1 MAAFTG
7 IRSVGNSIVA
17 FLNARWDVEP
27 MPGGAP
33 DDLLR
38 DDISAT
44 IDLVSSGEL
53 AADNLAFN
61 NKITLWLY
69 RVSVNEQLR
78 NRSRGGQGT
87 RVPLHVD
94 LHYLLTVWADTSDIE
109 HRLMGWA
116 MRTLQD
122 ASILDASFLSPD
134 GQWRPDEVVH
144 LTPEELS
151 NEDML
156 RLWDAL
162 EPKYRLSYSYVAR
175 VVSMEPTEIPDVDV
189 PVVARHIDVSDEE
202 I

>member
-1 MAAFTG
+1 MSAFTG
-7 IRSVGNSIVA
+7 IRSVSDSIVA
-17 FLNARWDVEP
+17 YLDARWQTEP

-33 DDLLR
+33 GELLR
-38 DDISAT
+38 DNIT
-44 IDLVSSGEL
+44 GNIELISSGQL
-53 AADNLAFN
+53 AGEDVSFDNT
-61 NKITLWLY
+61 ITLWLY
-69 RVSVNEQLR
+69 RISVNEQLR
-78 NRSRGGQGT
+78 NRSRTGQST

-94 LHYLLTVWADTSDIE
+94 LHYLLTAWANTADIE

-134 GQWRPDEVVH
+134 GMWRPDEVVH

-162 EPKYRLSYSYVAR
+162 QPNYRLSYSYVAR
-175 VVSMEPTEIPDVDV
+175 VVSMEPTDVPDVDT
-189 PVVARHIDVSDEE
+189 PVVARRIDITDEG

>member
-33 DDLLR
+33 GELLSE
-38 DDISAT
+38 DITAT

-53 AADNLAFN
+53 AGEISYN
-61 NKITLWLY
+61 NKLTLWLY

-78 NRSRGGQGT
+78 NRSRGGGNS
-87 RVPLHVD
+87 RVPLPVD
-94 LHYLLTVWADTSDIE
+94 LHYLLTSWADTADTE
-109 HRLMGWA
+109 HRLLGWA

-122 ASILDASFLSPD
+122 AAILDASFLSPD
-134 GQWRPDEVVH
+134 GMWQPDEVVH

-162 EPKYRLSYSYVAR
+162 EPNYRLSYSYVAR
-175 VVSMEPTEIPDVDV
+175 VVSMEPTDVPDVDV
-189 PVVARHIDVSDEE
+189 PVVARRIDVSDEE

>member
-33 DDLLR
+33 GDLLR
-38 DDISAT
+38 DNLTAT

-53 AADNLAFN
+53 AGDNIGYN
-61 NKITLWLY
+61 NKLTLWLY

-78 NRSRGGQGT
+78 NRARGGPDS
-87 RVPLHVD
+87 RLPMHVD
-94 LHYLLTVWADTSDIE
+94 LHYLLTVWADTADTE
-109 HRLMGWA
+109 HQLIGWA
-116 MRTLQD
+116 LRTLQD
-122 ASILDASFLSPD
+122 VPILDASILSPD
-134 GQWRPDEVVH
+134 GLWRADEVVH

-175 VVSMEPTEIPDVDV
+175 VVSMEPTHVPDVDV

-202 I
+202 L